1 MGNITLINAEIN
13 SEISDKLPGN
23 YLTEYLDSI
32 LKQHF
37 IPIRRELWDIE
48 SFEEFTEER
57 TNLIKNFIK
66 SRYPDIYHDN
76 GV

>member
-1 MGNITLINAEIN
+1 MQEGKAITYRVGWLPLYG
-13 SEISDKLPGN
+13 SDFLK
-23 YLTEYLDSI
+23 YLDSI
-32 LKQHF
+32 LKRHF